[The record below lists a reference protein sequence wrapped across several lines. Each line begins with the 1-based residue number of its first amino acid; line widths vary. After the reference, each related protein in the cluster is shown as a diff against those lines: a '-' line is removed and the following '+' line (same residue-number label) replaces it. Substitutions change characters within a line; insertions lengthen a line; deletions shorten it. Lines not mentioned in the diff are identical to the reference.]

1 MGALTLVNL
10 ESGAASS
17 CTPDSGYGFRTCTL
31 STPVAVAAG
40 ESYSVSSSGSVE
52 LMHMDNAQ
60 RVMFPSVGTSEGEL
74 RAYQPEP
81 APGSNAKDVPSLW
94 AGPLSANFPSVAE
107 GHEP

>member
-1 MGALTLVNL
+1 
-10 ESGAASS
+10 
-17 CTPDSGYGFRTCTL
+17 
-31 STPVAVAAG
+31 
-40 ESYSVSSSGSVE
+40 
-52 LMHMDNAQ
+52 MDNAQ